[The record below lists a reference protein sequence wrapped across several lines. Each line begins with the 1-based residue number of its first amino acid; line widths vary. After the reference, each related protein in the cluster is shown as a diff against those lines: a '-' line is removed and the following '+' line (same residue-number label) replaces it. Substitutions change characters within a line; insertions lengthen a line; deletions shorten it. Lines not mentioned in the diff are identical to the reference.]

1 MPNEYENL
9 AKVLMASP
17 QGAKIVKS
25 LDKLNAIVNTDS
37 GRQLIGM
44 LASEGGDAIKNAAA
58 AAANGDQDQ
67 ARVLLLHVIAEPGRR
82 PAGGQDHRSDRQ
94 LIRPG

>member
-1 MPNEYENL
+1 MQNDYENL

-25 LDKLNAIVNTDS
+25 LDKLNSVVNTES
-37 GRQLIGM
+37 GRQLIAM
-44 LASEGGDAIKNAAA
+44 LASDGGDAIKNAAA

-67 ARVLLLHVIAEPGRR
+67 ARVLLSTLLSSPEGAQLAAKIIEVVGR
-82 PAGGQDHRSDRQ
+82 
-94 LIRPG
+94 

>member
-37 GRQLIGM
+37 GRELIGM

-67 ARVLLLHVIAEPGRR
+67 ARVLLSTLLQSPEGAQLAAKIIEVIGN
-82 PAGGQDHRSDRQ
+82 
-94 LIRPG
+94 

>member
-37 GRQLIGM
+37 QGKEMKFGRM
-44 LASEGGDAIKNAAA
+44 E
-58 AAANGDQDQ
+58 
-67 ARVLLLHVIAEPGRR
+67 
-82 PAGGQDHRSDRQ
+82 
-94 LIRPG
+94 

>member
-58 AAANGDQDQ
+58 AASNGDQDQ
-67 ARVLLLHVIAEPGRR
+67 ARVLLSTLLQSPEGAQLAAKIIEVIGN
-82 PAGGQDHRSDRQ
+82 
-94 LIRPG
+94 

>member
-1 MPNEYENL
+1 MQNDYENL

-25 LDKLNAIVNTDS
+25 LDKLNSVVSTES
-37 GRQLIGM
+37 GRQLIAM
-44 LASEGGDAIKNAAA
+44 LASDGGDAIKNAAA

-67 ARVLLLHVIAEPGRR
+67 ARVLLSTLLSSPEGAQLAAKIIEVVGR
-82 PAGGQDHRSDRQ
+82 
-94 LIRPG
+94 

>member
-1 MPNEYENL
+1 MPNDYENL

-67 ARVLLLHVIAEPGRR
+67 ARVLLSTLLQSPEGAQLAAKIIEVIGN
-82 PAGGQDHRSDRQ
+82 
-94 LIRPG
+94 

>member
-44 LASEGGDAIKNAAA
+44 LACEGGDALKNAAG
-58 AAANGDQDQ
+58 AAANGVQDQ
-67 ARVLLLHVIAEPGRR
+67 ARVLPSTLLQSPEGAQLAAKIIEVIGN
-82 PAGGQDHRSDRQ
+82 
-94 LIRPG
+94 

>member
-67 ARVLLLHVIAEPGRR
+67 ARVLLSTLLQSPEGA
-82 PAGGQDHRSDRQ
+82 Q
-94 LIRPG
+94 LAAKIIEVFGN

>member
-25 LDKLNAIVNTDS
+25 LDKPNAIVNTDS

-67 ARVLLLHVIAEPGRR
+67 ARVLLSTLLQSPEGAQLAAKIIEVIGN
-82 PAGGQDHRSDRQ
+82 
-94 LIRPG
+94 

>member
-67 ARVLLLHVIAEPGRR
+67 ARVLLSTLLQS
-82 PAGGQDHRSDRQ
+82 PAGAQ
-94 LIRPG
+94 LAAKIIEVIGN

>member
-67 ARVLLLHVIAEPGRR
+67 ARVLLSTLLQSPEGAQLAAQIIEVIGN
-82 PAGGQDHRSDRQ
+82 
-94 LIRPG
+94 